1 MEVDMNRVDQG
12 IIVAV
17 GVVSLLEWGAA
28 QEGPMPF
35 PVGLSFMVIVWAV
48 VKIREKIR
56 NGRK

>member
-1 MEVDMNRVDQG
+1 MNRVDQG